1 MFDYYGHCLSCLS
14 DPSKIEA
21 TLRIFELDL
30 LEAVGYGLQLD
41 YDLQNNKAVDP
52 LTRYHFN
59 AEQGPIAA
67 PDGLFSGKTLLA
79 LKAGELTDSNTLY
92 EAKTLMRKV
101 IAVYLHGKPLKSR
114 AVINQIIQHL

>member
-1 MFDYYGHCLSCLS
+1 M
-14 DPSKIEA
+14 
-21 TLRIFELDL
+21 
-30 LEAVGYGLQLD
+30 EAVGYGLQLD
-41 YDLQNNKAVDP
+41 YDLQNNQAVES

-67 PDGLFSGKTLLA
+67 TDGLFSGKTLLA
-79 LKAGELTDSNTLY
+79 LKARKLTDSQTLN
-92 EAKTLMRKV
+92 EAKILMRKV